1 MEGAALAARRQ
12 FDLAITTA
20 WHTEAFAR
28 TKKLP
33 KLASLIGDHDGTK
46 SASAQALAFFHGL
59 KAKGVPV
66 EIYKTER
73 KWPVH

>member
-1 MEGAALAARRQ
+1 MEGANLAAKRQ
-12 FDLAITTA
+12 FDLAISTA

-33 KLASLIGDHDGTK
+33 KLASLIGDHDGKK
-46 SASAQALAFFHGL
+46 SSAAQAIAFFHGL

-66 EIYKTER
+66 KIYKTPR
-73 KWPVH
+73 N

>member
-1 MEGAALAARRQ
+1 MEGAARAAKRA
-12 FDLAITTA
+12 FDIAIVTA

-33 KLASLIGDHDGTK
+33 KLAPVLASADKPK
-46 SASAQALAFFHGL
+46 SAAAQAVAFFHGL

-66 EIYKTER
+66 KIFKTPR
-73 KWPVH
+73 N